1 MQTANTVKEVETP
14 SRFSFKL
21 DLQQTNLRCV
31 ESPTYLITHTHTH
44 THTHAS
50 FEEAGNAGT

>member
-44 THTHAS
+44 THAS